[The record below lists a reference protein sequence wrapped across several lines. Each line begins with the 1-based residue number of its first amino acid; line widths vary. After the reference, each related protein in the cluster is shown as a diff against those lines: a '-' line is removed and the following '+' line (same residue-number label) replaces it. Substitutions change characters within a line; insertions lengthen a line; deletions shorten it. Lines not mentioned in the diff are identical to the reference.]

1 MAKDKNDVDETE
13 DVKVEDVAIEGKP
26 KFVKRTASR
35 RGKGTGDRS
44 FTFQAALESAT
55 SNDILDEI
63 GNDPA
68 KMTEILVAGYNA
80 VSRSASEDVFYGLLP
95 AGMDPIKKAEFKV
108 AARAMA
114 KFTGKDIPSIVRSML
129 N

>member
-1 MAKDKNDVDETE
+1 MAKEITSDVEE
-13 DVKVEDVAIEGKP
+13 IEKVEDVPVENKP
-26 KFVKRTASR
+26 AFVIRTASR
-35 RGKGTGDRS
+35 RGKGTGDRA
-44 FTFQAALESAT
+44 FTFQAALETAT
-55 SNDILDEI
+55 SNDILNEI
-63 GNDPA
+63 GNDSA

-95 AGMDPIKKAEFKV
+95 AGMTVEKKAEFRI

-114 KFTGKDIPSIVRSML
+114 KFTGKDIPSIVKSML